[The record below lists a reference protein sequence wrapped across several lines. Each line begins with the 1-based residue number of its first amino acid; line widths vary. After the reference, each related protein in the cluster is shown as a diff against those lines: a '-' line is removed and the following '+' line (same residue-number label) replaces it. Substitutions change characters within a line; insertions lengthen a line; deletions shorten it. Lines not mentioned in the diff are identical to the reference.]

1 VCLTSECSVHKNPP
15 PEMKEDMAND
25 ASEHVAQRIGCSI
38 SQLDGDVLPHRQL
51 RFSFP
56 KNQNI
61 RPESAHRLKSQ
72 EAPDEGID
80 LSRDR

>member
-1 VCLTSECSVHKNPP
+1 MTLRNMSLSELGAAFPSF
-15 PEMKEDMAND
+15 
-25 ASEHVAQRIGCSI
+25 
-38 SQLDGDVLPHRQL
+38 DGHVLPHRQL

-72 EAPDEGID
+72 EASDEGID

>member
-1 VCLTSECSVHKNPP
+1 MTLRNSRS
-15 PEMKEDMAND
+15 ANWVQHFP
-25 ASEHVAQRIGCSI
+25 SF
-38 SQLDGDVLPHRQL
+38 DGDVLPHRQL
-51 RFSFP
+51 RLSFR

-61 RPESAHRLKSQ
+61 RPESAHRPKSQ

>member
-1 VCLTSECSVHKNPP
+1 MTLRNMSLSELGAAFPSF
-15 PEMKEDMAND
+15 
-25 ASEHVAQRIGCSI
+25 
-38 SQLDGDVLPHRQL
+38 DGDVLPHRQL